1 MLRESAFDGRGG
13 PLVAD
18 GCGMLVACT
27 ARLPGLKVVQFLPLN
42 VAPWGPRSL
51 VVASSKLFLGAAEL
65 RCLPEAFSLLLHSQ
79 LAGCTARARALTDA

>member
-27 ARLPGLKVVQFLPLN
+27 ARLPGLKVVQFLPLT
-42 VAPWGPRSL
+42 VAPGSFTPTGYWLDRFLALPTRVACPERL
-51 VVASSKLFLGAAEL
+51 VVAALLSWQAA
-65 RCLPEAFSLLLHSQ
+65 
-79 LAGCTARARALTDA
+79 LASARAA